1 MFRQSRNCVIAI
13 DLDRRTLDSN
23 FCESYPRN
31 MHDRN
36 TGGAVYQMTTPP
48 TNTEPD
54 GKRYQAIKEH
64 LFSQL
69 NDEGVILSLSN
80 GKYYGL
86 NSVGV
91 AVWISILEGATLAEI
106 EAAVMRE
113 YDVDEDTCR
122 REVASFLQEMLT
134 EDLIETIDGA
144 SD

>member
-1 MFRQSRNCVIAI
+1 
-13 DLDRRTLDSN
+13 
-23 FCESYPRN
+23 

-36 TGGAVYQMTTPP
+36 TGSAVYPMTTPP
-48 TNTEPD
+48 TNKEPD
-54 GKRYQAIKEH
+54 SKRYQAIKEH

-91 AVWISILEGATLAEI
+91 SIWVSILEGATLAEI

-113 YDVDEDTCR
+113 YDVDYETCQ
-122 REVASFLQEMLT
+122 REVASFLEEMSK
-134 EDLIETIDGA
+134 EDLIETIDDTG
-144 SD
+144 D